1 MLKKTFKKEITRYES
16 LMDSLDMRSNW
27 TMPAIHPKLYMKL
40 EHSYRI
46 SMKLYAHQALFFLKL
61 RSMFEQGYP
70 FNGVF
75 IRADFSLPAESILG
89 CSLFHRPIHESNLL
103 QNIFTRKIPK
113 INFFIAG
120 TEELGY
126 FDPFVFKPSLRI
138 QSISITLAQYMSEL
152 SFIEEIDYQPLI
164 DYDKA
169 LAQLLKSKAF
179 TSEYLII

>member
-1 MLKKTFKKEITRYES
+1 MYKKTFKKEITHYES
-16 LMDSLDMRSNW
+16 LIDSLDMRSHW

-46 SMKLYAHQALFFLKL
+46 SMKLYAHQALFFLKI
-61 RSMFEQGYP
+61 RTMFEQSYP

-89 CSLFHRPIHESNLL
+89 CSLFHRPISSNLL
-103 QNIFTRKIPK
+103 PNIFTRKIPK
-113 INFFIAG
+113 INFFMAG

-152 SFIEEIDYQPLI
+152 SFIEEIDYQPLV

-169 LAQLLKSKAF
+169 LIELSK
-179 TSEYLII
+179 T